1 LRLQGH
7 VVEAVHSG
15 AAALRT
21 AEALKPDVAFIDLN
35 MPDVDGYEVAR
46 QIRATALGATA
57 KLVALTG
64 MGQQSDLERTRAA
77 GFDEHLTKPADPERL
92 ARIAAGGASN
102 VVPLAGGS
110 SA

>member
-1 LRLQGH
+1 LQGQ

-15 AAALRT
+15 QAALRA

-35 MPDVDGYEVAR
+35 MPDMDGYEVAKR
-46 QIRATALGATA
+46 IRATAWGATA

-64 MGQQSDLERTRAA
+64 MGQKSDLERTRAA

-92 ARIAAGGASN
+92 ARIATAGESN
-102 VVPLAGGS
+102 VVSLAGGGKT
-110 SA
+110 